1 MITDFTTYR
10 FSDKAIRVRFDAEKG
25 IFLFVV
31 VDALAL
37 VLSNPEVFWTKQK
50 KQFSTST
57 NNSSDYYTTVNTNN
71 GAVDVAD
78 LHQIEAI
85 LKTIPNRKNKKERLL
100 NWINNP
106 IPTKITEMVS
116 IALSDGVM
124 TETERNNIIDK
135 SGKAG
140 ISTELINRYINDAI
154 VQCRHAMTQKSNSK
168 SQTKTYEFTIN
179 KETNRIEVN
188 EKKEPSNDGC
198 LLLFAISFIELLLM
212 ISGGISIVVFMIL
225 ILVQFF
231 AYGLIIEK
239 KYPDIANNKSFY
251 KYNTTPYYKKTK
263 TSYTKP
269 AIPQS
274 IREWIRAALKNNI
287 LSFAKRR
294 EIVNEAVESG
304 ADRMLI
310 NLEINTAI
318 RKRLQ
323 SFKRDK
329 LTICKRCAELIPN
342 DIGQCPFCGK
352 EDIWHKINSLTR
364 LALADRVLTDL
375 ERETIVNKAVEG
387 GISKEEINQYLD
399 DQLNLRLKSY
409 TKVDLRDCPFCG
421 AQIPLISDECMY
433 CGKPLEHI
441 EGSTNIA
448 FNISGKEADIIRSE
462 NQRVEQERHGITNCP
477 DCGAPFPLISNIC
490 ESCGHVLHERTENA
504 LNIKNLLTNMQRSI
518 DRVNKAPKPTVL
530 QIIMYWFYY
539 ILMILSIFA
548 FIVGIIADNE
558 VGKIISLAGFIGGI
572 IAMGTNAVLN
582 DTKSPV
588 LIADGEYY
596 KAKHSYEMFARE
608 VDTLYGDDDEAQ
620 KMLSNFSSTLKLL
633 KRERYQNRIKVG
645 RIILITALVILGVV
659 TYFSVKAED
668 YTQPHKEN
676 KEITIPPNTEWALN
690 FSKHLEPYPPESGVQ
705 DNLSDFLRANKGAE
719 LSFVMGE
726 DNNQPVFHWKV
737 AQLELLP
744 GESADTN
751 HIFKNV
757 EIGIQLLDSNYQQI
771 KTLSIC
777 LASRMPYHNYNT
789 IIDKGKGHYYIDFWS
804 KNYTSEESI
813 LYTISE
819 KAVYYTIYYNTKPSN
834 Y

>member
-1 MITDFTTYR
+1 MSNDFTRYPFDFKT
-10 FSDKAIRVRFDAEKG
+10 IRVIEDTKDKNHKYVIEDVMCIFFDNGHNYWEGLKHQLSAAGLRQPSAYTTCKTEKG
-25 IFLFVV
+25 TIDVATRWQLLQIISYIPHRKAKKDMVKIWLENNSKTKKQIIETPKKQIIEKPKEQKKEKPIHSDSDFDTIERNGAIIFASFTFLGIVF
-31 VDALAL
+31 
-37 VLSNPEVFWTKQK
+37 VFWTGLPVLFVLIFVLGIFITFAHLEYNCGVGNDFFESRQINKAKNTHYKLPKQISNK
-50 KQFSTST
+50 ISSIFSRRLMT
-57 NNSSDYYTTVNTNN
+57 Y
-71 GAVDVAD
+71 
-78 LHQIEAI
+78 
-85 LKTIPNRKNKKERLL
+85 KER
-100 NWINNP
+100 
-106 IPTKITEMVS
+106 V
-116 IALSDGVM
+116 
-124 TETERNNIIDK
+124 
-135 SGKAG
+135 
-140 ISTELINRYINDAI
+140 
-154 VQCRHAMTQKSNSK
+154 
-168 SQTKTYEFTIN
+168 
-179 KETNRIEVN
+179 
-188 EKKEPSNDGC
+188 
-198 LLLFAISFIELLLM
+198 
-212 ISGGISIVVFMIL
+212 
-225 ILVQFF
+225 
-231 AYGLIIEK
+231 
-239 KYPDIANNKSFY
+239 
-251 KYNTTPYYKKTK
+251 
-263 TSYTKP
+263 
-269 AIPQS
+269 
-274 IREWIRAALKNNI
+274 
-287 LSFAKRR
+287 
-294 EIVNEAVESG
+294 EIVNEAV
-304 ADRMLI
+304 
-310 NLEINTAI
+310 NLGV
-318 RKRLQ
+318 
-323 SFKRDK
+323 K
-329 LTICKRCAELIPN
+329 LNYIQTHLNNKLKSNISLYRNVDLTRCVKCREKIPEELE
-342 DIGQCPFCGK
+342 QCPFCGK
-352 EDIWHKINSLTR
+352 MQIWPELHKLSA
-364 LALADRVLTDL
+364 LALSDRVLTDL
-375 ERETIVNKAVEG
+375 ERHTIANKAIRN
-387 GISKEEINQYLD
+387 GISSEEINQYLD

-409 TKVDLRDCPFCG
+409 TKVDLRDCPYCG

-548 FIVGIIADNE
+548 FIVGIIAESE
-558 VGKIISLAGFIGGI
+558 VGKIISLTGFIGGI

-757 EIGIQLLDSNYQQI
+757 EIGIQLLDSNCQQI

-789 IIDKGKGHYYIDFWS
+789 IIDKGEGHYYIDFWS

-819 KAVYYTIYYNTKPSN
+819 KAVYYTIYYNTKHSN

>member
-1 MITDFTTYR
+1 MSNDFTRYP
-10 FSDKAIRVRFDAEKG
+10 FGDKTIRVSYDAQEKKHWFVIEDVMCT
-25 IFLFVV
+25 IFSNGKKYWAELKKEIMAAGMTSPNAFVT
-31 VDALAL
+31 
-37 VLSNPEVFWTKQK
+37 SGSKQ
-50 KQFSTST
+50 
-57 NNSSDYYTTVNTNN
+57 
-71 GAVDVAD
+71 GAIDVAD
-78 LHQIEAI
+78 CNQMLNI
-85 LKTIPNRKNKKERLL
+85 LSFIPNRKAKKERVTFWLK
-100 NWINNP
+100 NH
-106 IPTKITEMVS
+106 TEKNKKAKEVTTMHYECKKV
-116 IALSDGVM
+116 V
-124 TETERNNIIDK
+124 TEVKRNNIDK
-135 SGKAG
+135 EEDNERALLGCFISVVVAIIAIICEEKGLLNFG
-140 ISTELINRYINDAI
+140 I
-154 VQCRHAMTQKSNSK
+154 
-168 SQTKTYEFTIN
+168 
-179 KETNRIEVN
+179 
-188 EKKEPSNDGC
+188 
-198 LLLFAISFIELLLM
+198 LLLICIA
-212 ISGGISIVVFMIL
+212 VF
-225 ILVQFF
+225 VGCV
-231 AYGLIIEK
+231 YYCEK
-239 KYPDIANNKSFY
+239 NHNVTNYITKYY
-251 KYNTTPYYKKTK
+251 H
-263 TSYTKP
+263 
-269 AIPQS
+269 
-274 IREWIRAALKNNI
+274 
-287 LSFAKRR
+287 
-294 EIVNEAVESG
+294 
-304 ADRMLI
+304 
-310 NLEINTAI
+310 
-318 RKRLQ
+318 
-323 SFKRDK
+323 SFKRK
-329 LTICKRCAELIPN
+329 NSIEISREIIRNVKSILKKRLLTFDERENFIKEAVKNGTPEWKISDFLDTELRQWVRLHPKKTVTRCIKCNNAFPEELE
-342 DIGQCPFCGK
+342 QCPFCGRIDYWPEIK
-352 EDIWHKINSLTR
+352 KLTAF
-364 LALADRVLTDL
+364 ALSDRVLTDL
-375 ERETIVNKAVEG
+375 ERYTIVNKAIRN
-387 GISKEEINQYLD
+387 GIRSEEINQYLD

-676 KEITIPPNTEWALN
+676 KEITMPPNTEWALN